1 MSFNSA
7 VSNASER
14 FAEVQVLLNTIQSL
28 EPRNVIDPSSLE
40 LKIMKGLFFV
50 HLYAA
55 FERTINEVVETTLSL
70 ISAHN
75 IKNNHLSPSLLSVVF
90 LNELKSIKDGSHSK
104 ILIKS
109 SEMFTESSLAKVVPI
124 NETIFSG
131 HLQNV
136 WTKTIYEILT
146 ILGMKSFSF
155 TSRVKTTID
164 EIVDKRNA
172 VAHERYSASSVGER
186 YRVIDLREKME
197 IISSATQQFISAVDD
212 HYNQKK
218 YIKPSLRRHYP

>member
-1 MSFNSA
+1 MSFSSA
-7 VSNASER
+7 ISKAGER
-14 FAEVQVLLNTIQSL
+14 FNEVQVLLGAIQSL
-28 EPRNVIDPSSLE
+28 EPRNVIDPASLE

-55 FERTINEVVETTLSL
+55 FEKTINEVVETTLSL

-90 LNELKSIKDGSHSK
+90 LSDLKSIKDGSHSK

-109 SEMFTESSLAKVVPI
+109 SEMFVESSLANVVPI

-136 WTKTIYEILT
+136 WTKTIYEISV
-146 ILGMKSFSF
+146 ILGMKNFSF
-155 TSRVKTTID
+155 DSRIKTTID

-172 VAHERYSASSVGER
+172 VAHGRDSASSVGER

-197 IISSATQQFISAVDD
+197 IVSSATQQFIAAVDD
-212 HYNQKK
+212 HYNHKK